1 MASVTSLT
9 ASVHQR
15 LATALSATLPTADA
29 DPLLRRSDR
38 ADYQA
43 NGILALA
50 KKAKANPRELATQVV
65 ARVESGE
72 LIGEIEVS
80 GPGFLNITLTDR
92 AITQNL
98 AARYA
103 DDTGRLGVPTAERP
117 GTTVIDYAQP
127 NVAKEMHV
135 GHLRSAVI
143 GDAVV
148 QILEF
153 TGENVVRRHHIGD
166 WGTQFGMLIQYLDE
180 HPHELD
186 HKDARVSGEE
196 AMSNLDRLYKAA
208 RKLFDSDEEFKTR
221 ARRRVVDLQAGDPHT
236 LATWQKFVDESK
248 IYFFSVFEKLD
259 MEVRDADIVGESGY
273 NDMLDETCRLLEE
286 SGVAVRSEGALC
298 VFFDDVKGPDGNPV
312 PLIVKKSDGGY
323 GYAATDLSAI
333 RDRVFHLKAN
343 SLLYVVDARQSLHFK
358 MVFETARRAG
368 WLNDDDVKAF
378 QLAFGTVLGK
388 DGKPF
393 KTREGETIRL
403 VDLLD
408 EAIDRATAVVREK
421 AEKVGLT
428 EEEIVENGRY
438 VGIGAVKYAD
448 LSTSAVRDYKFD
460 LDQMVSLNGD
470 TSVYLQYAYARI
482 QSILRK
488 AGEAGPAAHPELELA
503 PAERAL
509 GLHLDQFGE
518 AVAEVAESYEP
529 HKLAAYLFR
538 LATLLTSFYDQ
549 CPVLK
554 AESPAQ
560 VENRLFLVDLTAR
573 TLHRGMALLA
583 TRTPSPHAP
592 PPGYRPPAAGRVAL
606 RHPRPGRCR
615 CLPLQSL
622 AWRPFPIRCPSWRPT
637 RAGVCSGLNSRFRR
651 GG

>member
-1 MASVTSLT
+1 MASVTSLSDSVQQHL
-9 ASVHQR
+9 AS
-15 LATALSATLPTADA
+15 ALSAALPEAAGA

-65 ARVESGE
+65 SG
-72 LIGEIEVS
+72 IVTGEVIADVEVS
-80 GPGFLNITLTDR
+80 GPGFLNITVADR
-92 AITQNL
+92 AITENL

-103 DDTGRLGVPTAERP
+103 DDTGRLGVPFAAHP

-143 GDAVV
+143 GDAMVRL
-148 QILEF
+148 LEF

-186 HKDARVSGEE
+186 HKESEVSGEE
-196 AMSNLDRLYKAA
+196 AMSNLDRLYKTA
-208 RKLFDSDEEFKTR
+208 RRLFDSDEEFKTR
-221 ARRRVVDLQAGDPHT
+221 ARRRVVDLQAGDEQT
-236 LATWQKFVDESK
+236 LAIWQKFVDESK
-248 IYFFSVFEKLD
+248 IYFFSVFDKLD
-259 MEVRDADIVGESGY
+259 MEVRDPDIVGESGY
-273 NDMLDETCRLLEE
+273 NDMLAETCRLLEE

-298 VFFDDVKGPDGNPV
+298 VFFDDIKGPEGNPV
-312 PLIVKKSDGGY
+312 PLIVQKSDDGY

-333 RDRVFHLKAN
+333 RDRVFNLKA
-343 SLLYVVDARQSLHFK
+343 STLLYVVDARQALHFR

-368 WLNDDDVKAF
+368 WLNDDVSAV

-393 KTREGETIRL
+393 KTREGETVKL
-403 VDLLD
+403 ENLLD
-408 EAIDRATAVVREK
+408 EAVERATAVVREK

-428 EEEIVENGRY
+428 EDEIVENGRY
-438 VGIGAVKYAD
+438 VGVGAVKYAD

-482 QSILRK
+482 RSILRK
-488 AGEAGPAAHPELELA
+488 AGEARPVAHPELELA

-509 GLHLDQFGE
+509 GLHLDQFAE
-518 AVAEVAESYEP
+518 TVLEVAAAREP
-529 HKLAAYLFR
+529 HKMAAYLYQ
-538 LATLLTSFYDQ
+538 LASLLTSFYDQ

-554 AESPAQ
+554 ADSPAQ

-573 TLHRGMALLA
+573 TLHQGMALLGI
-583 TRTPSPHAP
+583 RTPDK
-592 PPGYRPPAAGRVAL
+592 L
-606 RHPRPGRCR
+606 
-615 CLPLQSL
+615 
-622 AWRPFPIRCPSWRPT
+622 
-637 RAGVCSGLNSRFRR
+637 
-651 GG
+651 

>member
-15 LATALSATLPTADA
+15 LADALTAALPDAGSA

-38 ADYQA
+38 ADFQA

-50 KKAKANPRELATQVV
+50 KKAGANPRALAAEVV
-65 ARVESGE
+65 ERIVKGDVIEDV
-72 LIGEIEVS
+72 EVS
-80 GPGFLNITLTDR
+80 GPGFLNITITDR
-92 AITQNL
+92 AITENL
-98 AARYA
+98 AARATDPA
-103 DDTGRLGVPTAERP
+103 DRLGVAHTDHP

-148 QILEF
+148 RILEF
-153 TGENVVRRHHIGD
+153 VGETVVRRHHIGD
-166 WGTQFGMLIQYLDE
+166 WGTQFGMLIQYLLE

-186 HKDARVSGEE
+186 HRSGSEDTAVSGEE
-196 AMSNLDRLYKAA
+196 AMSNLNRIYKAA
-208 RKLFDSDEEFKTR
+208 RVLFDSDEEFKTR
-221 ARRRVVDLQAGDPHT
+221 ARRRVVDLQAGEPQT
-236 LATWQKFVDESK
+236 LDLWQRFVDESK
-248 IYFFSVFEKLD
+248 IYFYSVFDKLD
-259 MEVRDADIVGESGY
+259 MEISDPDVVGESGY
-273 NDMLDETCRLLEE
+273 NDMLEETCRLLEE

-312 PLIVKKSDGGY
+312 PLIVRKSDGGY

-333 RDRVFHLKAN
+333 RDRVFGLKADT
-343 SLLYVVDARQSLHFK
+343 LLYVVDARQSLHFK

-368 WLNDDDVKAF
+368 WLNEDTKAQ

-393 KTREGETIRL
+393 KTREGETVRL

-421 AEKVGLT
+421 AGKVGLT
-428 EEEIVENGRY
+428 EDEILENGRH

-488 AGEAGPAAHPELELA
+488 AGDARPVAHPELALA

-518 AVAEVAESYEP
+518 LLMDVAAGYEP
-529 HKLAAYLFR
+529 HKLTAYLYQ
-538 LATLLTSFYDQ
+538 LASHLTTFYDQ
-549 CPVLK
+549 CHVLSD
-554 AESPAQ
+554 ANPPEV
-560 VENRLFLVDLTAR
+560 VENRLALVDLTAR
-573 TLHRGMALLA
+573 TLHQGMALLGI
-583 TRTPSPHAP
+583 RTPD
-592 PPGYRPPAAGRVAL
+592 RL
-606 RHPRPGRCR
+606 
-615 CLPLQSL
+615 
-622 AWRPFPIRCPSWRPT
+622 
-637 RAGVCSGLNSRFRR
+637 
-651 GG
+651 

>member
-1 MASVTSLT
+1 MTPVTSLT

-15 LATALSATLPTADA
+15 LADALASALPAADGV

-65 ARVESGE
+65 AQVESGE
-72 LIGEIEVS
+72 VIKEIEVS

-92 AITQNL
+92 AITTNL
-98 AARYA
+98 AERYA
-103 DDTGRLGVPTAERP
+103 DAENRLGVPLAAHP

-186 HKDARVSGEE
+186 HKDAQVSGEE

-333 RDRVFHLKAN
+333 RDRVFNLKAN

-368 WLNDDDVKAF
+368 WLNDEDVKAF

-488 AGEAGPAAHPELELA
+488 AGEASPAAHPELELA

-529 HKLAAYLFR
+529 HKLAAYLFK
-538 LATLLTSFYDQ
+538 LATLLTTFYDQ
-549 CPVLK
+549 CLVLK
-554 AESPAQ
+554 ADTPAQ

-573 TLHRGMALLA
+573 TLHRGMALLGI
-583 TRTPSPHAP
+583 RTPEK
-592 PPGYRPPAAGRVAL
+592 L
-606 RHPRPGRCR
+606 
-615 CLPLQSL
+615 
-622 AWRPFPIRCPSWRPT
+622 
-637 RAGVCSGLNSRFRR
+637 
-651 GG
+651 

>member
-1 MASVTSLT
+1 
-9 ASVHQR
+9 
-15 LATALSATLPTADA
+15 
-29 DPLLRRSDR
+29 
-38 ADYQA
+38 
-43 NGILALA
+43 

-518 AVAEVAESYEP
+518 TVAEVAESYEP

-573 TLHRGMALLA
+573 TLHRGMALLGI
-583 TRTPSPHAP
+583 RTPDK
-592 PPGYRPPAAGRVAL
+592 L
-606 RHPRPGRCR
+606 
-615 CLPLQSL
+615 
-622 AWRPFPIRCPSWRPT
+622 
-637 RAGVCSGLNSRFRR
+637 
-651 GG
+651 

>member
-1 MASVTSLT
+1 MASVTSLSDSVQQQL
-9 ASVHQR
+9 AS
-15 LATALSATLPTADA
+15 ALSASLPEAAGA

-38 ADYQA
+38 ADFQA

-50 KKAKANPRELATQVV
+50 KKAKANPRELATQVASQIV
-65 ARVESGE
+65 AGDV
-72 LIGEIEVS
+72 IKEIEVS
-80 GPGFLNITLTDR
+80 GPGFLNITITDR
-92 AITQNL
+92 AITENL
-98 AARYA
+98 AARYT
-103 DDTGRLGVPTAERP
+103 DETGRLGVPLAAEP

-143 GDAVV
+143 GDSVV
-148 QILEF
+148 QLLEF

-166 WGTQFGMLIQYLDE
+166 WGTQFGMLIQYLEE

-186 HKDARVSGEE
+186 HKAAEVTGEE

-208 RKLFDSDEEFKTR
+208 RKKFDADEEFKTR
-221 ARRRVVDLQAGDPHT
+221 ARRRVVDLQAGDPKT
-236 LATWQKFVDESK
+236 LAMWQKFVDESK

-259 MEVRDADIVGESGY
+259 MEIQDPDIVGESGY
-273 NDMLDETCRLLEE
+273 NDMLAETCRLLEE

-298 VFFDDVKGPDGNPV
+298 VFFDDIKGPDGNLV
-312 PLIVKKSDGGY
+312 PLIVQKSDGGY

-333 RDRVFHLKAN
+333 RDRVFNLKAN
-343 SLLYVVDARQSLHFK
+343 TILYVVDARQALHFR

-368 WLNDDDVKAF
+368 WLNDDVTAF

-393 KTREGETIRL
+393 KTREGETVKL
-403 VDLLD
+403 EDLLD
-408 EAIDRATAVVREK
+408 EAVDRATAVVRDK

-428 EEEIVENGRY
+428 EQEIIENGRY
-438 VGIGAVKYAD
+438 VGVGAVKYAD

-488 AGEAGPAAHPELELA
+488 AGEVRPAAHPELALA
-503 PAERAL
+503 DAERAL
-509 GLHLDQFGE
+509 GLHADSFAE
-518 AVAEVAESYEP
+518 TVAEAAKEYAP
-529 HKLAAYLFR
+529 HKLAAYLYQ
-538 LATLLTSFYDQ
+538 LASLLTSFYDQ

-554 AESPAQ
+554 AETPEQ

-573 TLHRGMALLA
+573 TLHQGMALLGI
-583 TRTPSPHAP
+583 RTPEK
-592 PPGYRPPAAGRVAL
+592 L
-606 RHPRPGRCR
+606 
-615 CLPLQSL
+615 
-622 AWRPFPIRCPSWRPT
+622 
-637 RAGVCSGLNSRFRR
+637 
-651 GG
+651 

>member
-1 MASVTSLT
+1 MASVTSLSDSVQQHL
-9 ASVHQR
+9 AS
-15 LATALSATLPTADA
+15 ALSATLPEAAGA

-50 KKAKANPRELATQVV
+50 KKAKANPRELAAQVV
-65 ARVESGE
+65 SQVVTGDV
-72 LIGEIEVS
+72 IKDIEVS
-80 GPGFLNITLTDR
+80 GPGFLNITVSDK
-92 AITQNL
+92 AITENL
-98 AARYA
+98 AARYT
-103 DDTGRLGVPTAERP
+103 DESGRLGVPLAAHP

-143 GDAVV
+143 GDAAV
-148 QILEF
+148 QLLEF

-166 WGTQFGMLIQYLDE
+166 WGTQFGMLIQYLIE

-186 HKDARVSGEE
+186 HKAGDDLQVSGEE
-196 AMSNLDRLYKAA
+196 AMSNLNRLYKASRA
-208 RKLFDSDEEFKTR
+208 VFDSDEEFKTR
-221 ARRRVVDLQAGDPHT
+221 ARRRVVDLQAGDPET
-236 LATWQKFVDESK
+236 LAMWQKFVDESK
-248 IYFFSVFEKLD
+248 IYFYSVFDKLD
-259 MEVRDADIVGESGY
+259 MEIRDPDVVGESGY
-273 NDMLDETCRLLEE
+273 NDMLQETCRLLEE

-312 PLIVKKSDGGY
+312 PLIVQKSDGGF

-333 RDRVFHLKAN
+333 RDRVFNLKAT
-343 SLLYVVDARQSLHFK
+343 SLLYVVDARQALHFK

-368 WLNDDDVKAF
+368 WLNDDVKAH

-393 KTREGETIRL
+393 KTREGETVRL

-408 EAIDRATAVVREK
+408 EAVDRATAVVRDK

-428 EEEIVENGRY
+428 EREITENGRW

-488 AGEAGPAAHPELELA
+488 AGEARPAAHPELALA

-509 GLHLDQFGE
+509 GLHLDLFAETVLE
-518 AVAEVAESYEP
+518 AAAAHEP
-529 HKLAAYLFR
+529 HKLAAYLYQ
-538 LATLLTSFYDQ
+538 LASHLTTFYDQ

-554 AESPAQ
+554 AETPEQ
-560 VENRLFLVDLTAR
+560 MENRLFLVDLTAR
-573 TLHRGMALLA
+573 TLHRGMGLLGI
-583 TRTPSPHAP
+583 RTPEK
-592 PPGYRPPAAGRVAL
+592 L
-606 RHPRPGRCR
+606 
-615 CLPLQSL
+615 
-622 AWRPFPIRCPSWRPT
+622 
-637 RAGVCSGLNSRFRR
+637 
-651 GG
+651 

>member
-1 MASVTSLT
+1 MATVTSLSH
-9 ASVHQR
+9 SVEQH
-15 LATALSATLPTADA
+15 LSSAISATLPEASA

-38 ADYQA
+38 ADFQA

-65 ARVESGE
+65 ANVVAGDV
-72 LIGEIEVS
+72 IKEIEVS
-80 GPGFLNITLTDR
+80 GPGFLNVTVTDA
-92 AITQNL
+92 AITDNL

-103 DDTGRLGVPTAERP
+103 DAERLGVPRSPQP

-143 GDAVV
+143 GDATVRM
-148 QILEF
+148 LEF
-153 TGENVVRRHHIGD
+153 TGESVVRRHHIGD

-186 HKDARVSGEE
+186 HRDAQVSGEE
-196 AMSNLDRLYKAA
+196 AMSNLDRLYKSA
-208 RKLFDSDEEFKTR
+208 RKLFDADEEFKTR
-221 ARRRVVDLQAGDPHT
+221 ARRRVVDLQAGEPHT

-259 MEVRDADIVGESGY
+259 MEIRDADIVGESGY
-273 NDMLDETCRLLEE
+273 NDMLAETCRLLEE

-298 VFFDDVKGPDGNPV
+298 VFFEDVKGPDGNPV
-312 PLIVKKSDGGY
+312 PLIVQKSDGGY

-333 RDRVFHLKAN
+333 RDRVFDLKA
-343 SLLYVVDARQSLHFK
+343 STLLYVVDARQSLHFK

-368 WLNDDDVKAF
+368 WLNDRVKAH

-393 KTREGETIRL
+393 KTREGETVKL

-408 EAIDRATAVVREK
+408 EAVDRATAVVRDK
-421 AEKVGLT
+421 AEKVGLS
-428 EEEIVENGRY
+428 EQEIEENGRY

-470 TSVYLQYAYARI
+470 TSVYLQYAYARV

-488 AGEAGPAAHPELELA
+488 AGEARPVAHPELELA

-518 AVAEVAESYEP
+518 TVAEAAAEYAP
-529 HKLAAYLFR
+529 HKLAAYLYQ
-538 LATLLTSFYDQ
+538 LASHLTTFYDQ
-549 CPVLK
+549 CHVL
-554 AESPAQ
+554 SPDNAPEV
-560 VENRLFLVDLTAR
+560 VENRLLLVDLTAR
-573 TLHRGMALLA
+573 TLQRGMALLGI
-583 TRTPSPHAP
+583 RTPE
-592 PPGYRPPAAGRVAL
+592 RL
-606 RHPRPGRCR
+606 
-615 CLPLQSL
+615 
-622 AWRPFPIRCPSWRPT
+622 
-637 RAGVCSGLNSRFRR
+637 
-651 GG
+651 

>member
-1 MASVTSLT
+1 MASVTSLSD
-9 ASVHQR
+9 SVQQQ
-15 LATALSATLPTADA
+15 LATALSAALPDAGSA

-38 ADYQA
+38 ADFQA

-65 ARVESGE
+65 EQVRSGDV
-72 LIGEIEVS
+72 IKDIEVS
-80 GPGFLNITLTDR
+80 GPGFLNITIADR
-92 AITQNL
+92 AITENL

-103 DDTGRLGVPTAERP
+103 DSDRLGVPFAAHP

-148 QILEF
+148 QLLEF
-153 TGENVVRRHHIGD
+153 TGESVVRRHHIGD
-166 WGTQFGMLIQYLDE
+166 WGTQFGMLIQFLDE

-186 HKDARVSGEE
+186 HKSAEVSGEE

-236 LATWQKFVDESK
+236 LAVWQKFVDESK

-259 MEVRDADIVGESGY
+259 MEIRDPDIVGESGY
-273 NDMLDETCRLLEE
+273 NDMLAETCRLLEE

-298 VFFDDVKGPDGNPV
+298 VFFDDIKGPDGNPV
-312 PLIVKKSDGGY
+312 PLIVQKSDGGY

-333 RDRVFHLKAN
+333 RDRVFNLKAN
-343 SLLYVVDARQSLHFK
+343 SLLYVVDARQALHFR

-368 WLNDDDVKAF
+368 WLNDDVKAF

-393 KTREGETIRL
+393 KTREGETVKL

-408 EAIDRATAVVREK
+408 EAVERATAVVREK
-421 AEKVGLT
+421 AEKVGLS
-428 EEEIVENGRY
+428 EQEIVENGRY

-482 QSILRK
+482 KSILRK
-488 AGEAGPAAHPELELA
+488 AGEARPTAHPELELA

-518 AVAEVAESYEP
+518 TVLEVAASHEP
-529 HKLAAYLFR
+529 HKLASYLYQ
-538 LATLLTSFYDQ
+538 LASLLTTFYDQ

-554 AESPAQ
+554 ADTPEQ
-560 VENRLFLVDLTAR
+560 MENRLFLVDLTAR
-573 TLHRGMALLA
+573 TLHKGMDLLGI
-583 TRTPSPHAP
+583 RTPE
-592 PPGYRPPAAGRVAL
+592 RL
-606 RHPRPGRCR
+606 
-615 CLPLQSL
+615 
-622 AWRPFPIRCPSWRPT
+622 
-637 RAGVCSGLNSRFRR
+637 
-651 GG
+651 

>member
-9 ASVHQR
+9 SAVHQR
-15 LATALSATLPTADA
+15 LASALSATLPESAGA

-38 ADYQA
+38 ADFQA

-50 KKAKANPRELATQVV
+50 KKAKANPRELATRVVGQVV
-65 ARVESGE
+65 TGDV
-72 LIGEIEVS
+72 IKDVEVS
-80 GPGFLNITLTDR
+80 GPGFLNITVTDR
-92 AITQNL
+92 AITENL
-98 AARYA
+98 AARVA
-103 DDTGRLGVPTAERP
+103 DPEDRLGVPYAEHP

-143 GDAVV
+143 GDSVV
-148 QILEF
+148 HLLEF

-186 HKDARVSGEE
+186 HKAGAVTGEE

-208 RKLFDSDEEFKTR
+208 RGLFDSDEEFKTR

-236 LATWQKFVDESK
+236 VAVWQKCVDESK

-259 MEVRDADIVGESGY
+259 MEVRDPDIVGESGY
-273 NDMLDETCRLLEE
+273 NDMLAETCRLLEE

-298 VFFDDVKGPDGNPV
+298 VFFDDIKGPDGNPV
-312 PLIVKKSDGGY
+312 PLIVQKSDGGY

-333 RDRVFHLKAN
+333 RDRVFNLKAN
-343 SLLYVVDARQSLHFK
+343 NLLYVVDARQSLHFK

-368 WLNDDDVKAF
+368 WLNEDVTAY

-393 KTREGETIRL
+393 KTREGETVRL

-408 EAIDRATAVVREK
+408 EAIERASTVVREK
-421 AEKVGLT
+421 AQDLS
-428 EEEIVENGRY
+428 EEEIAERGTQ

-448 LSTSAVRDYKFD
+448 LSTSANRDYKFD

-488 AGEAGPAAHPELELA
+488 AGETRPAAHPDLELA
-503 PAERAL
+503 ETERAL
-509 GLHLDQFGE
+509 GLHVDAFAETVRE
-518 AVAEVAESYEP
+518 AATEYAP
-529 HKLAAYLFR
+529 HKLAAYLYQ
-538 LATLLTSFYDQ
+538 LASFYTSFYDK

-554 AESPAQ
+554 AETPQQ
-560 VENRLFLVDLTAR
+560 VENRLFLCEVTAR
-573 TLHRGMALLA
+573 TLHRGMALLGI
-583 TRTPSPHAP
+583 RTPE
-592 PPGYRPPAAGRVAL
+592 RL
-606 RHPRPGRCR
+606 
-615 CLPLQSL
+615 
-622 AWRPFPIRCPSWRPT
+622 
-637 RAGVCSGLNSRFRR
+637 
-651 GG
+651 

>member
-1 MASVTSLT
+1 MASVTSLSDT
-9 ASVHQR
+9 VQQQLAS
-15 LATALSATLPTADA
+15 AISAVRPEAAA

-50 KKAKANPRELATQVV
+50 KKAKANPRELAAEVV
-65 ARVESGE
+65 ARVTTGDV
-72 LIGEIEVS
+72 IKDIEVS
-80 GPGFLNITLTDR
+80 GPGFLNITIADE
-92 AITQNL
+92 AIIRNL

-103 DDTGRLGVPTAERP
+103 DEAGRLGVPYAEHP

-143 GDAVV
+143 GDSVAKL
-148 QILEF
+148 LEF
-153 TGENVVRRHHIGD
+153 TGENVIRRHHIGD

-186 HKDARVSGEE
+186 HKEAEVTGEE

-208 RKLFDSDEEFKTR
+208 RKLFDSDEDFKTR

-236 LATWQKFVDESK
+236 LRMWQKFVDESK

-259 MEVRDADIVGESGY
+259 MEIRDADIVGESGY
-273 NDMLDETCRLLEE
+273 NDMLAETCRLLEE

-298 VFFDDVKGPDGNPV
+298 VFFDDIKGPDGKPV
-312 PLIVKKSDGGY
+312 PLIVQKSDGGF

-333 RDRVFHLKAN
+333 RDRVFNLKAN
-343 SLLYVVDARQSLHFK
+343 SLIYVVDARQSLHFK

-368 WLNDDDVKAF
+368 WLNDDVKAY

-393 KTREGETIRL
+393 KTREGETVRL

-408 EAIDRATAVVREK
+408 EAIERASAVVREK
-421 AEKVGLT
+421 AQDLS
-428 EEEIVENGRY
+428 EEEIAERGAQ

-448 LSTSAVRDYKFD
+448 LSTSANRDYKFD

-482 QSILRK
+482 RSILRK
-488 AGEAGPAAHPELELA
+488 APEDARPAAHPELPLHE
-503 PAERAL
+503 AERAL
-509 GLHLDQFGE
+509 GLHVDAFAE
-518 AVAEVAESYEP
+518 TVAEAAREYAP
-529 HKLAAYLFR
+529 HKLAAYLYQ
-538 LATLLTSFYDQ
+538 LASLYTAFYDK

-554 AESPAQ
+554 AQSPEQ
-560 VENRLFLVDLTAR
+560 VANRLFLCDVTAA
-573 TLHRGMALLA
+573 TLRQGMALLGI
-583 TRTPSPHAP
+583 RTPE
-592 PPGYRPPAAGRVAL
+592 RL
-606 RHPRPGRCR
+606 
-615 CLPLQSL
+615 
-622 AWRPFPIRCPSWRPT
+622 
-637 RAGVCSGLNSRFRR
+637 
-651 GG
+651 